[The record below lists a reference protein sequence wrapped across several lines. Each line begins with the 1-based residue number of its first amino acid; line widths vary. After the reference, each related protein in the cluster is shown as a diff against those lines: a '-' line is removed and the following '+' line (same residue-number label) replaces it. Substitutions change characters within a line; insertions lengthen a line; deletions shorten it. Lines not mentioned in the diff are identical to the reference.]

1 MAQNDVIPAGESAP
15 KTPAALGEPV
25 IIVDDLHVDYKVY
38 ASGRRVGNRGGGLI
52 FNQQK
57 TGKSGIRVIHALK
70 GVSFVAHRNETIGVV
85 GTNGSGKTTLMRT
98 IAGLLSATSGHVYAS
113 SQPNMLG
120 VGASLMPQLSG
131 SRNIVLG
138 CLALGMTREMV
149 NANYDSIV
157 EFAEIGEFIDL
168 PMRTY
173 SSGMEQRLKFAI
185 AAART
190 QEILII
196 DEALAVGDAR
206 FRVKSE
212 SRIREIRDAAG
223 TVFLVSH
230 AMSSIRDTCERTMWI
245 DKGVKVMDGPTEEV
259 VTAYE
264 NRAKS

>member
-1 MAQNDVIPAGESAP
+1 MARSDRPV
-15 KTPAALGEPV
+15 GEPV
-25 IIVDDLHVDYKVY
+25 VVVDDLHVDYRVY
-38 ASGRRVGNRGGGLI
+38 ASGRKVGNRGSGII

-57 TGKSGIRVIHALK
+57 TKAGVRVINALK
-70 GVSFVAHRNETIGVV
+70 GVSFVAHRNETIGIV

-98 IAGLLSATSGHVYAS
+98 IAGLLSATSGNVYAS

-120 VGASLMPQLSG
+120 VGASLMPTLSG
-131 SRNIVLG
+131 ARNIVLG
-138 CLALGMTREMV
+138 CLALGLTRQRVDE
-149 NANYDSIV
+149 NFDDIV

-173 SSGMEQRLKFAI
+173 SSGMEQRLKFSI

-196 DEALAVGDAR
+196 DEALAVGDAH

-212 SRIREIRDAAG
+212 ARIREIREAAG

-230 AMSSIRDTCERTMWI
+230 NMGSIRETCQRTMWL
-245 DKGVKVMDGPTEEV
+245 DKGVILLDGPTEEV

-264 NRAKS
+264 NRGTTAVA